1 MQYRAYGS
9 TDMMVSALG
18 FGAMRLPHHEDG
30 TCNYDKAVP
39 LLRRGIELGINFID
53 SAWGY
58 LRGTSEVAVGM
69 AIKGYDREK
78 IYLSTK
84 APVDTEG
91 QAKADNWWKMLEEC
105 LKRLDT
111 DRIDFM
117 HFHNIAWDR
126 FKNWVAVPGGALE
139 AAYRALDQGI
149 IRHLCFSSHDTPE
162 NIRKLIDTGEF
173 SGMLVQYNLLD
184 RTNEEVIVYAHSK
197 GMGVEVMGPVGG
209 GRLGVPSPEIQRM
222 IPEGI
227 KSTPEIALRFV
238 LANPNVSVALSGMN
252 EIRQIEENVATASRE
267 EPLSPEELAQI
278 RAALDQM
285 QCLAELYCTGCEYCM
300 PCPNGVD
307 IPENF
312 RLMNYHRIYGLTE
325 YARREYAKLGQRKD
339 PQGELRPA
347 WAAACKEC
355 GRCESK
361 CPQNIPIIEQLK
373 EVHETLREAG

>member
-1 MQYRAYGS
+1 MQYRAYGK
-9 TDMMVSALG
+9 TGIMVSALG

-30 TCNYDKAVP
+30 TCDYDRAVP

-84 APVDTEG
+84 APVDTEE
-91 QAKADNWWKMLEEC
+91 QAKADNWWRMLEEC
-105 LKRLDT
+105 LRRLDT

-139 AAYRALDQGI
+139 AAHRALDQGI

-184 RTNEEVIVYAHSK
+184 RTNEEVIAYAHSK
-197 GMGVEVMGPVGG
+197 GIGVEIMGPVGG
-209 GRLGVPSPEIQRM
+209 GRLGVPSPEIGRM
-222 IPEGI
+222 IPGGA

-252 EIRQIEENVATASRE
+252 EMRQIEENVATASRE
-267 EPLSPEELAQI
+267 EPLSPEELDRI
-278 RAALDQM
+278 REALDQM
-285 QCLAELYCTGCEYCM
+285 QRLAELYCTGCGYCM

-312 RLMNYHRIYGLTE
+312 RLMNYHRVYGLTE
-325 YARREYAKLGQRKD
+325 YARREYARLGQRKD
-339 PQGELRPA
+339 PQGEPRPA
-347 WAAACKEC
+347 WAAACLEC
-355 GRCESK
+355 GECESK

-373 EVHETLREAG
+373 EVHRTLGEAG